1 MKKTAALVLTF
12 LMTLSLFACAGN
24 QTAETP
30 QETASSAPA
39 STAPSTEPSTEAG
52 NEPNAEP
59 SADGTVGYLT
69 DDVDHFGR
77 DPYELVYLYGIP
89 VPISANVFTSLERL
103 GEKMN
108 FTINSFCADGDMAK
122 YVEFVE
128 TYIDMGVD
136 GFLCSPQQDVMLR
149 TDELCS
155 EANVPYINMMTTYAD
170 ENGHTLKPVV
180 SFDGYQAGMNIVD
193 WLVENYTDYFGD
205 VDLADIGFMTLNFS
219 VATEFNVRAFG
230 AQDQYK
236 NLHPELAD
244 NVFDIDLLDI
254 GFSVD
259 AGYDKAAATMSA
271 NSDMEYW
278 FIFGV
283 AEDFAVGAARAV
295 ESLGKDAQVLVVSTG
310 NDFCFELWGEEG
322 NTACWVA
329 TVPVYMTELAVPM
342 AAGILALIDGR
353 ATNETLWE
361 DLRADGDF
369 ATQYN
374 TPVDVVTRDNYQQF
388 ISKADA
394 VLD

>member
-1 MKKTAALVLTF
+1 MKKAAAIALAI
-12 LMTLSLFACAGN
+12 LMALSMFSCASN

-30 QETASSAPA
+30 QETESSAPSAELSAEA
-39 STAPSTEPSTEAG
+39 SNGPSAEPSTE
-52 NEPNAEP
+52 
-59 SADGTVGYLT
+59 SSVGFLT
-69 DDVDHFGR
+69 DDVDHFDR
-77 DPYELVYLYGIP
+77 DTYELVYLYGIP
-89 VPISANVFTSLERL
+89 VPISANVFSSLERL

-155 EANVPYINMMTTYAD
+155 EANVPYINMMTTYVD
-170 ENGHTLKPVV
+170 ENGNTLKPVV
-180 SFDGYQAGMNIVD
+180 SFDGAQAGMNIVD
-193 WLVENYTDYFGD
+193 WLFENYTDYFGD

-230 AQDQYK
+230 AQEQYK

-244 NVFDIDLLDI
+244 NIYDIDLLDI

-271 NSDMEYW
+271 HSDIEYW

-295 ESLGKDAQVLVVSTG
+295 ESLGKEDQVLVVSTG

-322 NTACWVA
+322 NTPCWVA

-342 AAGILALIDGR
+342 AAGIIALIDGR
-353 ATNETLWE
+353 ATNETLWAE
-361 DLRADGDF
+361 LRADGDF

-388 ISKADA
+388 ISQADT
-394 VLD
+394 VFD